1 MKRGKEHGCSFVV
14 MSACSPIVR
23 QAENATRLGR
33 GLGVALAWV
42 VILAVVGV
50 CSADAQTPQ
59 IPEAVT
65 ANISPVSENIDARE
79 SAARARGCG
88 NGVCN
93 GTETCSTCPA
103 DCGACPPVCG
113 DRSCN
118 GT

>member
-1 MKRGKEHGCSFVV
+1 MKRGKEHGCSLVV

-33 GLGVALAWV
+33 GLGVAFAGV
-42 VILAVVGV
+42 VILAVVGGN
-50 CSADAQTPQ
+50 SAGAQTPKT
-59 IPEAVT
+59 PDAAT

-93 GTETCSTCPA
+93 GTETCTTCPS
-103 DCGACPPVCG
+103 DC
-113 DRSCN
+113 
-118 GT
+118 